1 MKWENKELKAWI
13 DKINEEQTQQMKDKL
28 DELEEEN
35 ILLKSN
41 LSDFNQ
47 KLELQASKYEK
58 ELAIQA

>member
-47 KLELQASKYEK
+47 KLEL
-58 ELAIQA
+58 